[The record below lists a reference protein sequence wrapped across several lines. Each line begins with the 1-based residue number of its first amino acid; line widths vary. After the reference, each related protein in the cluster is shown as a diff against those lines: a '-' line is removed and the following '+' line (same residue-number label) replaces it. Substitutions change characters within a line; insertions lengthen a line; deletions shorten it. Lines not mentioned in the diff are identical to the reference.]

1 MNSGAFPPVPG
12 LVQAAQHVLYLRDR
26 LLRAGRGGGAL
37 DVQERGPRGAQ
48 VPDRGGELVLP
59 AGRGLAGALAVASA
73 VVDVLPARGAH
84 GVRPGA
90 GGRVD
95 GEPQSRP
102 PGARIPDLSRL
113 ACRNAGQR
121 LVQQP
126 AVDHVVLRDPRA
138 GSRAAGERQRRRQ
151 QGGELLVIDF
161 PGGKRVIQRA
171 VTTGELRLQAQLDQ
185 RRHRVIR
192 AQDGVGQLEQRVRP
206 QRQAVIQP
214 GPELPKPLQRPVAPD
229 RGREHSRSRHRAS
242 RARRQQDM
250 PGPRQGLQPG
260 TRPWQGMKHGRFL
273 LLMQDA
279 W

>member
-102 PGARIPDLSRL
+102 PGARIPDLTRL
-113 ACRNAGQR
+113 ARGNAGQR
-121 LVQQP
+121 LVHQP
-126 AVDHVVLRDPRA
+126 VVDHVVLRDPRA
-138 GSRAAGERQRRRQ
+138 GLRAVGERRQRRRQ
-151 QGGELLVIDF
+151 QGEEPLVVDL
-161 PGGKRVIQRA
+161 PGGQRVIQRA
-171 VTTGELRLQAQLDQ
+171 VAAGELRLQAQLHQ

-192 AQDGVGQLEQRVRP
+192 AQDRVDQLKLGIRAGGQ
-206 QRQAVIQP
+206 A
-214 GPELPKPLQRPVAPD
+214 PV
-229 RGREHSRSRHRAS
+229 
-242 RARRQQDM
+242 QQ
-250 PGPRQGLQPG
+250 
-260 TRPWQGMKHGRFL
+260 
-273 LLMQDA
+273 
-279 W
+279 